1 MIDSLERCRAR
12 LKSGSRLVIGVAGGS
27 GSGKTTLAMLLAK
40 HLGPELC
47 EVLAQ
52 DSYYIDQS
60 ARFDGD
66 GGQVNFDHPSS
77 LDFELLHQ
85 QLDALLDGQPIEVPI
100 YDFATHTRK
109 KQTEHFEPKPLVIVD
124 GTLILD
130 APEVFKRFCVSV
142 FVETREEVRFAR
154 RMERDVRERGRTVA
168 GVYLQ
173 FTRQVKPMHDQFVEP
188 SKARASLVLSGES
201 ALDDELHR
209 VLDALALQA

>member
-1 MIDSLERCRAR
+1 VIDSLERCRAR

-85 QLDALLDGQPIEVPI
+85 QLDQLLELACGGAFIEADRQRLGGPL
-100 YDFATHTRK
+100 AAHT
-109 KQTEHFEPKPLVIVD
+109 T
-124 GTLILD
+124 
-130 APEVFKRFCVSV
+130 A
-142 FVETREEVRFAR
+142 
-154 RMERDVRERGRTVA
+154 
-168 GVYLQ
+168 
-173 FTRQVKPMHDQFVEP
+173 
-188 SKARASLVLSGES
+188 
-201 ALDDELHR
+201 
-209 VLDALALQA
+209 